1 MSFSQI
7 IWKNFQQNII
17 HYAIYIFSLV
27 LSIVLFFSFITIKYV
42 HHLNVHQSL
51 SMIQQ
56 GTQVGSYFLFIIIV
70 VFIMYTNMLFI
81 KRRSYEFGLLQTI
94 GLGKKSIIYM
104 LMLEQ
109 LFIFIITALLGMIIG
124 ILGSKI
130 LLMIVLKLLGIH
142 TSVSITFSFQA
153 IAQTFFILVIAY
165 ILIIIQASIY
175 LSKSSIKSLMAS
187 QDSKEDSHITLTLGE
202 VILGVLGI
210 VLILTG
216 YYLST
221 RFVEI
226 VDDVILPFVILILT
240 VLGTYFFFRSTI
252 SLILKTIR
260 YLKGGNVSVNDVIF
274 TSSLMFRI
282 RKNAF
287 SLTVMAII
295 SAITVS
301 VLCFAAISRGS
312 LTNEILLESPHE
324 VTLKEEKV
332 ANELGFELN
341 RHHIPY
347 HYDFKQVVYS
357 QLYKDHLFDKN
368 QVQPYAITVT
378 SEKYFPNVSIE
389 KGEANLIMPEG
400 LIHDLSKHTPHGTA
414 SIGTKKHHVNI
425 KLNKVIDKIYF
436 KQSIDLG
443 GPTLVLNDTDYN
455 YLKAHAKNKYIVS
468 QYAFDLK
475 HNRDIPKL
483 ESITKDLDGNVQ
495 TRSEV
500 VSEVSSLTGIL
511 LFVTSFLGIAFLI
524 ATGCIIYIK
533 QIDETEDELESYSVL
548 RKLGF
553 IQKDMAKGLKLKVAF
568 NFSIPLII
576 ALLHSYFAAVVF
588 MKVIG
593 FDNKVPIFVVMGIYT
608 IIYSIFAV
616 IAYNHSKRTI
626 NHSI

>member
-1 MSFSQI
+1 M
-7 IWKNFQQNII
+7 
-17 HYAIYIFSLV
+17 
-27 LSIVLFFSFITIKYV
+27 
-42 HHLNVHQSL
+42 
-51 SMIQQ
+51 
-56 GTQVGSYFLFIIIV
+56 
-70 VFIMYTNMLFI
+70 
-81 KRRSYEFGLLQTI
+81 
-94 GLGKKSIIYM
+94 
-104 LMLEQ
+104 
-109 LFIFIITALLGMIIG
+109 
-124 ILGSKI
+124 
-130 LLMIVLKLLGIH
+130 
-142 TSVSITFSFQA
+142 
-153 IAQTFFILVIAY
+153 
-165 ILIIIQASIY
+165 
-175 LSKSSIKSLMAS
+175 
-187 QDSKEDSHITLTLGE
+187 
-202 VILGVLGI
+202 
-210 VLILTG
+210 
-216 YYLST
+216 
-221 RFVEI
+221 
-226 VDDVILPFVILILT
+226 
-240 VLGTYFFFRSTI
+240 
-252 SLILKTIR
+252 
-260 YLKGGNVSVNDVIF
+260 
-274 TSSLMFRI
+274 
-282 RKNAF
+282 
-287 SLTVMAII
+287 
-295 SAITVS
+295 
-301 VLCFAAISRGS
+301 
-312 LTNEILLESPHE
+312 
-324 VTLKEEKV
+324 
-332 ANELGFELN
+332 
-341 RHHIPY
+341 
-347 HYDFKQVVYS
+347 
-357 QLYKDHLFDKN
+357 
-368 QVQPYAITVT
+368 QPYAITVT

-389 KGEANLIMPEG
+389 KGEAHLIMPEG

-425 KLNKVIDKIYF
+425 KLNKVMDKIYF

-553 IQKDMAKGLKLKVAF
+553 IQKDIAKGLKLKVAF